1 MLPITTPFDA
11 VSCSSVN
18 TVWGALTIE
27 VLARLG
33 VKTVV
38 TSPGA
43 RSAPLTLAAA
53 RNARVEALSILDER
67 SAAFF
72 ALGIAKRTLRPVA
85 LISTSGT
92 AAANYLPAVI
102 EASLSGTPLI
112 IMTADRPPEL
122 RNCSSGQTIDQSKI
136 FGIYVRH
143 YTELALPEATEQM
156 LSYLRQTLVHNVN
169 QSIINNPGPVH
180 LNFPFREP
188 LFSLPEDINP
198 IIDAAKLESI
208 STIITRPCDSVVMK
222 GAIDQIALER
232 LSSHRKGVIIVG
244 ANNPSCGDDDFANA
258 VNLISQKL
266 GWPIIAD
273 ILNPV
278 RNHYIENRSVIT
290 HYDTFLRNKEYT
302 STLEPK
308 AVLQIGTLPTSKV
321 LNNWLESLDAVTFLL
336 TSRPIN
342 TDPLHRLATPI
353 YGDVCE
359 LSQAIEQESIDPEWS
374 TQWMALEEQTA
385 AKIDT
390 KIHTIEAL
398 FEGKVSWLL
407 SRFLPTGTSV
417 FLGNSMS
424 IRYAEYLWSVGTSGC
439 SIFYNRGANGI
450 DGTLSTAIGVA
461 HCGKPSVLLIG
472 DLAFLHDINGLLS
485 MNLLEGSLTVI
496 LINNNGGGIFEHLP
510 VANDGASFEEYF
522 ATPQCA
528 NFSQLCASYGAEYT
542 AIHDWDQLIKNITNL
557 PQSGIRVIEV
567 ITDRKA
573 DIHTLSTIQT
583 TS

>member
-1 MLPITTPFDA
+1 MLPVTIPFDT

-18 TVWGALTIE
+18 SAWGALTIE

-33 VKTVV
+33 VETVV

-43 RSAPLTLAAA
+43 RCAPLTLAAA

-72 ALGIAKRTLRPVA
+72 ALGIAKRTHRPVA
-85 LISTSGT
+85 IISTSGT

-143 YTELALPEATEQM
+143 YAELALPEAAEQM
-156 LSYLRQTLVHNVN
+156 LSYLRQTLVHSVN
-169 QSIINNPGPVH
+169 QSTINNPGPVH

-188 LFSLPEDINP
+188 LFSPSEDINP
-198 IIDAAKLESI
+198 VIDAAKLEAV
-208 STIITRPCDSVVMK
+208 STVITRPCDSVVMK

-232 LSSHRKGVIIVG
+232 LSSHSKGVLIVG
-244 ANNPSCGDDDFANA
+244 VNNPSCGDDEFARA

-278 RNHYIENRSVIT
+278 RNHSLENQLVLT
-290 HYDTFLRNKEYT
+290 HYDTFLRNKEDIT
-302 STLEPK
+302 SLEPT
-308 AVLQIGTLPTSKV
+308 AILQIGTLPTSKV

-353 YGDVCE
+353 YGDACE
-359 LSQAIEQESIDPEWS
+359 LSQAIEQQTIDPGWS
-374 TQWMALEEQTA
+374 AQWMALEEKTA
-385 AKIDT
+385 TKIDSQM
-390 KIHTIEAL
+390 HAIETL

-417 FLGNSMS
+417 FLANSMS
-424 IRYAEYLWSVGTSGC
+424 IRYAEYLWSAGTSAC
-439 SIFYNRGANGI
+439 SIFCNRGANGI

-461 HCGKPSVLLIG
+461 HCGKPTVLLIG

-485 MNLLEGSLTVI
+485 MNLLKGSLSVI
-496 LINNNGGGIFEHLP
+496 VINNNGGGIFEHLP
-510 VANDGASFEEYF
+510 VANEEPSFEQYF
-522 ATPQCA
+522 ATPQNA
-528 NFSQLCASYGAEYT
+528 NISQLCASYGAEYT
-542 AIHDWDQLIKNITNL
+542 SIHNWDKLIKTISNL
-557 PQSGIRVIEV
+557 PQSGIRVIEI

-573 DIHTLSTIQT
+573 DLHTLSTIQT
-583 TS
+583 SS

>member
-1 MLPITTPFDA
+1 MLPVTTPFDA

-18 TVWGALTIE
+18 SAWGALTIE
-27 VLARLG
+27 VLGRLG
-33 VKTVV
+33 VETVI

-72 ALGIAKRTLRPVA
+72 ALGIAKRTHRPVA

-122 RNCSSGQTIDQSKI
+122 RNCSSGQTIDQSKL

-143 YTELALPEATEQM
+143 YAELALPEANVQM
-156 LSYLRQTLVHNVN
+156 LSYLRQTLVHCVN
-169 QSIINNPGPVH
+169 QSTINNPGPVH

-188 LFSLPEDINP
+188 LFCPPKDIIP
-198 IIDAAKLESI
+198 VIDTAKLEAV
-208 STIITRPCDSVVMK
+208 STIITRPCDSVVIN

-232 LSSHRKGVIIVG
+232 LSSHSKGVLIVG
-244 ANNPSCGDDDFANA
+244 ANNPSCGDDVFANA

-273 ILNPV
+273 ILNPL
-278 RNHYIENRSVIT
+278 RNHSIENHIVIT
-290 HYDTFLRNKEYT
+290 HYDTFLRNKEDI
-302 STLEPK
+302 SALEPT
-308 AVLQIGTLPTSKV
+308 AILQIGTLPTSKV

-359 LSQAIEQESIDPEWS
+359 LSQAIEQQSIIPDWS
-374 TQWMALEEQTA
+374 TQWFALEEQTA
-385 AKIDT
+385 TKIDSQMYA
-390 KIHTIEAL
+390 IEAL

-407 SRFLPTGTSV
+407 SRFLPAGTSV
-417 FLGNSMS
+417 FLANSMS
-424 IRYAEYLWSVGTSGC
+424 IRYAEYLWSAGTSAC
-439 SIFYNRGANGI
+439 SIFCNRGANGI

-461 HCGKPSVLLIG
+461 HRGKPTVLLIG

-485 MNLLEGSLTVI
+485 MNSLEGSLSIIV
-496 LINNNGGGIFEHLP
+496 INNNGGGIFEHLP
-510 VANDGASFEEYF
+510 VANGEPSFERYF
-522 ATPQCA
+522 ATPQNA
-528 NFSQLCASYGAEYT
+528 DISKLCASYGAEY
-542 AIHDWDQLIKNITNL
+542 ASIHDWDQLIRTISNL
-557 PQSGIRVIEV
+557 PQSGIRVIEI

-573 DIHTLSTIQT
+573 DLHTLSTLKT
-583 TS
+583 TT

>member
-1 MLPITTPFDA
+1 MLPVTLPFDS

-18 TVWGALTIE
+18 SAWGALTIE

-33 VKTVV
+33 VETVI

-43 RSAPLTLAAA
+43 RCAPLTLAAA

-72 ALGIAKRTLRPVA
+72 ALGISKRTHRPVA

-92 AAANYLPAVI
+92 AAANYFPAVI

-136 FGIYVRH
+136 FGTYVRH
-143 YTELALPEATEQM
+143 YAELALPEATEQM
-156 LSYLRQTLVHNVN
+156 LSYLRQTLVHSVN
-169 QSIINNPGPVH
+169 QSTINNPGPVH

-188 LFSLPEDINP
+188 LFSPPGDINP
-198 IIDAAKLESI
+198 VIDAAKLEAV
-208 STIITRPCDSVVMK
+208 STIITRPCDSIVMK
-222 GAIDQIALER
+222 GGIDQISLER
-232 LSSHRKGVIIVG
+232 LSSHTKGVLIVG
-244 ANNPSCGDDDFANA
+244 VNNPSCGDDEFAKA

-266 GWPIIAD
+266 GWPIITD

-278 RNHYIENRSVIT
+278 RNHTIENHLVIT
-290 HYDTFLRNKEYT
+290 HYDTFLRNKDDVT
-302 STLEPK
+302 ALEPT
-308 AVLQIGTLPTSKV
+308 AILQIGTLPTSKV

-342 TDPLHRLATPI
+342 TDPLHRLATPV
-353 YGDVCE
+353 YGNACE
-359 LSQAIEQESIDPEWS
+359 LSQAIEQQSIDPYWS
-374 TQWMALEEQTA
+374 AQWMTLEEQTA
-385 AKIDT
+385 SKIDSQM
-390 KIHTIEAL
+390 HAIEAL

-417 FLGNSMS
+417 FLANSMS
-424 IRYAEYLWSVGTSGC
+424 IRYAEYLWSVGTSAC
-439 SIFYNRGANGI
+439 SIFCNRGANGI

-461 HCGKPSVLLIG
+461 HRGVNTVLLIG

-485 MNLLEGSLTVI
+485 MNLLKGSLSVI
-496 LINNNGGGIFEHLP
+496 VINNNGGGIFEHLP
-510 VANDGASFEEYF
+510 VANDEPSFEHYF
-522 ATPQCA
+522 ATPQNA
-528 NFSQLCASYGAEYT
+528 NISQLCASYGAEYT
-542 AIHDWDQLIKNITNL
+542 SINNWDQLIKSISNL
-557 PQSGIRVIEV
+557 PQSGVRVVEI

-573 DIHTLSTIQT
+573 DLQTLSTIQA
-583 TS
+583 S